1 MTATPM
7 FEVIETP
14 DDLRDDAPLTTE
26 TVGDEYPDK
35 CVVCS
40 AGIPYGGK
48 GPRPKYCD
56 EHKKNKSKTSPRVS
70 ARGAEATARTAAG
83 LLGQLNGLIGMGLA
97 MYGLK
102 MTAETIQT
110 ANDQFVEQATIA
122 LTNDPKL
129 AKKIVGLG
137 ATSGKASLAVAYGML
152 GASIAPV
159 AMFELKQKKAEQDA
173 LVDSVG

>member
-14 DDLRDDAPLTTE
+14 SDLRDDAPLTTE

-56 EHKKNKSKTSPRVS
+56 EHKKNKAKTTRTSTRGS
-70 ARGAEATARTAAG
+70 ADVARTAAG
-83 LLGQLNGLIGMGLA
+83 FLGQLNGLIGMGLA
-97 MYGLK
+97 MYGLD
-102 MTAETIQT
+102 MTAKTIQT
-110 ANDQFVEQATIA
+110 ANDQFVEQATVA

-129 AKKIVGLG
+129 AKKIVSLG

-152 GASIAPV
+152 GAAIAPV
-159 AMFELKQKKAEQDA
+159 AVVELKMKKAEQDVLA
-173 LVDSVG
+173 DSVG